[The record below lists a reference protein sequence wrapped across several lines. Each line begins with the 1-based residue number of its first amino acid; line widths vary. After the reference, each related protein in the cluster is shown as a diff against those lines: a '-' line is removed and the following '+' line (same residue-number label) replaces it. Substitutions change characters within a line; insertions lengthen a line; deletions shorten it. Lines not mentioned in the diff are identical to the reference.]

1 MEPISADVFRFRD
14 SCNVYLIR
22 NGAQAVL
29 IDFGTGA
36 ILDHLA
42 GIGVERV
49 TDILMTHHHRDQ
61 AQGLPRAVAAGIR
74 IWVPEPERGLFE
86 DIEHHWQS
94 RRLVND
100 YDNRQDRFSLLE
112 PVPVTGVLQE
122 YLPQEFEGRTL
133 TVIPTPGHTVGSVSI
148 LIDMDGRR
156 LCFTGDLIAAP
167 GKVWSL
173 AATQWTYN
181 GAEGVVAT
189 LLSARDL
196 LTRRPDVLLPSHG
209 APMEDPPGA
218 IQLLRGN
225 LLELLELRGEHAALR
240 NYMADPFLPVTRHFL
255 HNRTAHSYSF
265 VLLSKTGKCLMIDY
279 GYDFNPGLASSTDR
293 SARRPW
299 LYSLPRLKEQ
309 FGVTSVDVI
318 IPTHYHDDH
327 VAAFNLLRK
336 VEGTEV
342 WAGQNMVDVLERPEA
357 QDLPCLWYEPI
368 PVDRSL
374 PLEQAVAWEEYEL
387 TLHPLP
393 GHTLYAVAIQV
404 EVDGKC
410 ILAVGDQ
417 FVDYPWNYLLAD
429 QLPITEEPE
438 PLPPAVIQNYVYRNR
453 FGHSDYRETADL
465 YRRVKPDI
473 MVYGHWSPAHVDDA
487 HFAELAE
494 RGRELE
500 RLHQALLARDEVD
513 VGTNDFAARIRPYR
527 PEVAAGADV
536 TMEVDVQNPFDRP
549 QQALVNMVVPPGW
562 TVRTVSGEAEAR
574 LSLGASE
581 AGTVGFRL
589 TPPSGLTVRRA
600 RVAADVTIGGQ
611 PFGQQAEALVT
622 VVDDEGGSPA
632 GADAA
637 GIAE

>member
-1 MEPISADVFRFRD
+1 MQQISPHIFRFRD

-22 NGAQAVL
+22 NGTQATL

-42 GIGVERV
+42 EIGVERV

-74 IWVPEPERGLFE
+74 IWVPEPERGLFDE
-86 DIEHHWQS
+86 VDQHWQA
-94 RRLVND
+94 RQLVND

-112 PVPVTGVLQE
+112 PVPVTGALQE
-122 YLPQEFEGRTL
+122 YVPQEFGGRMV
-133 TVIPTPGHTVGSVSI
+133 TVVPTPGHTVGSVSI
-148 LIDMDGRR
+148 LVECDGRR

-181 GAEGVVAT
+181 GAEGAAAT
-189 LLSARDL
+189 LLSTRDL
-196 LTRRPDVLLPSHG
+196 LTRQPDVLLPSHG
-209 APMEDPPGA
+209 DPMEDPPIA
-218 IQLLRGN
+218 IKLLREN
-225 LLELLELRGEHAALR
+225 LLQLLELRGEHAALR

-265 VLLSKTGKCLMIDY
+265 VLLSKSGKCLMIDY
-279 GYDFNPGLASSTDR
+279 GYDFNAGLATSTDR

-309 FGVTSVDVI
+309 FAVTSIDVV

-327 VAAFNLLRK
+327 VAAFNLLRR

-342 WAGQNMVDVLERPEA
+342 WAGENMVDVLERPDQ

-374 PLEQAVAWEEYEL
+374 PLEETITWEEHEL

-393 GHTLYAVAIQV
+393 GHTLYAVAIEV
-404 EVDGKC
+404 VVDGKR

-429 QLPITEEPE
+429 RLPITDEPE

-453 FGHSDYRETADL
+453 FRQADYRETAEL

-473 MVYGHWSPAHVDDA
+473 MVYGHWSPADVNDA
-487 HFAELAE
+487 HFAELAQ
-494 RGRELE
+494 RGAELE
-500 RLHQALLARDEVD
+500 RVHEALLARDD
-513 VGTNDFAARIRPYR
+513 INLGTNDFAARIRPYR
-527 PEVAAGADV
+527 PEIAAGSDL
-536 TMEVDVQNPFDRP
+536 TMEVDVRNPFARP
-549 QQALVNMVVPPGW
+549 EQAVVSMVAPEGW
-562 TVRTVSGEAEAR
+562 RVRTLTGEPEAR
-574 LSLGASE
+574 LSLDSSE
-581 AGTVGFRL
+581 TRTVAFCL
-589 TPPSGLTVRRA
+589 TPPGGINVRRA
-600 RVAADVTIGGQ
+600 RVAADVTVGGRA
-611 PFGQQAEALVT
+611 FGQQAEALVT
-622 VVDDEGGSPA
+622 V
-632 GADAA
+632 
-637 GIAE
+637 I